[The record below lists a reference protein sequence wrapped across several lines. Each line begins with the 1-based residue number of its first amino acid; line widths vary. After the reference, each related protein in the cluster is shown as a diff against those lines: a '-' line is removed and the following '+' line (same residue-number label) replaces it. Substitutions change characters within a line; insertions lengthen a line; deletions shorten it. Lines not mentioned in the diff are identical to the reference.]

1 MPSMSADALTVVFLA
16 VILKLPLLV
25 LVLVLWRAFR
35 QRDRDVKPADVL
47 VSRILLCAYCGGRI
61 TVGYDAASL
70 HEQASVVAKATGE
83 AAFDVESRLIGE
95 VLRQDHHH
103 VVPPA
108 RCQDCG
114 EPAVWLPIEPIEIGT
129 PSPANR
135 LRG

>member
-1 MPSMSADALTVVFLA
+1 MPSMSADAWMVVFLA

-35 QRDRDVKPADVL
+35 QRDRDVEPASLL
-47 VSRILLCAYCGGRI
+47 VSRILLCGYCGGRI
-61 TVGYDAASL
+61 TVGYDAAAL
-70 HEQASVVAKATGE
+70 HEQASVVSCVTGE

-103 VVPPA
+103 VVEPA

-114 EPAVWLPIEPIEIGT
+114 EPAMWLPIEPIEIAKAG
-129 PSPANR
+129 AGKR

>member
-1 MPSMSADALTVVFLA
+1 MTGDAWTVVFLA

-35 QRDRDVKPADVL
+35 QRDRDVEPASVL

-61 TVGYDAASL
+61 TVGYDAAAL
-70 HEQASVVAKATGE
+70 HEQASAISKATGE

-95 VLRQDHHH
+95 LLRQDHHH

-114 EPAVWLPIEPIEIGT
+114 EAAVWLPIEPIEIGAAAA
-129 PSPANR
+129 ANR